1 MRTARKSP
9 VAGKINLP
17 FAVPAPIDRAIQT
30 AAEKVGAVRTE
41 TLEVANKVEARV
53 KSAASTVRRKGQ
65 TIAKNPQGFVNE
77 VVRDARGGVD
87 KVRTGLS
94 REAGKLAD
102 DPARRI
108 GGAVTPVIE
117 TTLHRLNVPTQ
128 RELKTLSTKVDGLSR
143 KIDALNKPRATRTTR
158 ARKAS

>member
-9 VAGKINLP
+9 AAGTINLP
-17 FAVPAPIDRAIQT
+17 FAVPEPIDRAYKS
-30 AAEKVGAVRTE
+30 AVRKVGAVKDE
-41 TLEVANKVEARV
+41 TLQVANKVEETV

-102 DPARRI
+102 DLARRI

-128 RELKTLSTKVDGLSR
+128 RELKTLSSKVDGLSR
-143 KIDALNKPRATRTTR
+143 KIDALQKPRAARTTR
-158 ARKAS
+158 TRKAS